1 MDLSLLQRRIF
12 KDKAARWVMLVLTV
26 LSLLLLIAIGIG
38 LFFKS
43 RLILSEHSLWELLSG
58 SAWKPLSGEFGFR
71 NGFVDCHRVAHLLA
85 LGHFPDRI
93 CQFVGKTYRISHI
106 RHFGRHSVGRIR
118 CLGHTH
124 HCTVD
129 RR

>member
-43 RLILSEHSLWELLSG
+43 RLILSEHSLWG
-58 SAWKPLSGEFGFR
+58 TAFGIGMETPQRRIRIPAFYRRNTFR
-71 NGFVDCHRVAHLLA
+71 NGFVDCHRVAHLPA

-93 CQFVGKTYRISHI
+93 CRF
-106 RHFGRHSVGRIR
+106 
-118 CLGHTH
+118 
-124 HCTVD
+124 D
-129 RR
+129 RP